1 MTKKKKNDRKDI
13 STANTAEML
22 PLTFAQK
29 KKSNGT
35 SRTRKWPRQISTKKK
50 KVEGS
55 QGTISDGF
63 AILCTTL
70 AVTHQKKKKK
80 LRSSILCGMP
90 NTASSV
96 LSLLKHCSEAHSS
109 AERDAQVV
117 HNYRRSIATRDL
129 YNRDRFPF
137 FHLFVF
143 LFVSIIKLVK
153 QFRNDPSH
161 SLF

>member
-1 MTKKKKNDRKDI
+1 M
-13 STANTAEML
+13 ST
-22 PLTFAQK
+22 
-29 KKSNGT
+29 SN
-35 SRTRKWPRQISTKKK
+35 KYKK
-50 KVEGS
+50 KVVGS

-70 AVTHQKKKKK
+70 AVTHQKKKK
-80 LRSSILCGMP
+80 LRSSILLGIP

-109 AERDAQVV
+109 TERDAQVV
-117 HNYRRSIATRDL
+117 HNYRQSIATRDL
-129 YNRDRFPF
+129 YNRDHFPF

-153 QFRNDPSH
+153 QFRNDPSY